1 MQTLLSLQSA
11 AVAQGMQAPPESSGG
26 QSALL
31 PVQYSAGS
39 HGPADGRQTVDD
51 DWKPSGGQPALLLV
65 Q

>member
-1 MQTLLSLQSA
+1 MQTSLSLQSA
-11 AVAQGMQAPPESSGG
+11 AVAQRVQVATEPSGG

-51 DWKPSGGQPALLLV
+51 DWKPSGGQPALLPV